1 MDCGSGGVVAASFM
15 DVVGDQH
22 SPIKCEISQVS
33 ESKSF
38 NQLVVCLT

>member
-1 MDCGSGGVVAASFM
+1 MDCGSGGAVVASFM
-15 DVVGDQH
+15 DVVGDRH
-22 SPIKCEISQVS
+22 SPIKCEISQVR